1 MAITLN
7 PKYTYEP
14 LKRINSGGRLYV
26 TPNGSS
32 VPSVT
37 TVLSAT
43 ADKTAL
49 IAWRNRVGNA
59 EADRISKESTNLG
72 TLVHKHVENHI
83 LGEDRP
89 SGNNE
94 IHIIAR
100 KMSDLIIEQ
109 GLRDV
114 DEVWGMEA
122 NLYSPNLYAGTTDLV
137 GLYRQR
143 PSIMDHKT
151 AKKMKKTEWL
161 EDYFIQT
168 CAYAIAHNE
177 LYGTDIK
184 QGVLF
189 MASREYEYNTFVI
202 EGQAFEHY
210 SNLWLERLDRY
221 YTIMHSPVVI

>member
-1 MAITLN
+1 MAIVLN
-7 PKYTYEP
+7 PKYEYEP

-83 LGEDRP
+83 LGISRP

-109 GLRDV
+109 GLKDV
-114 DEVWGMEA
+114 NEVWGMEA

-137 GLYRQR
+137 GVYRQR

-189 MASREYEYNTFVI
+189 MASREYEYSTFVI
-202 EGQAFEHY
+202 EGRDFEHY

-221 YTIMHSPVVI
+221 YTIMHSPVII

>member
-7 PKYTYEP
+7 PRYDYQP

-49 IAWRNRVGNA
+49 IAWRARVGDA
-59 EADRISKESTNLG
+59 EADRITKESTNLG
-72 TLVHKHVENHI
+72 TLVHKHVENYI
-83 LGEDRP
+83 IGLDRP
-89 SGNNE
+89 AGSNQ
-94 IHIIAR
+94 IHSIAR
-100 KMSDLIIEQ
+100 SMSDLIIDN
-109 GLRDV
+109 GLKDV

-137 GLYRQR
+137 GLYRRR

-151 AKKMKKTEWL
+151 TKKMKKAEWL

-189 MASREYEYNTFVI
+189 MVSREFEYSTFVI
-202 EGQAFEHY
+202 EGAQFDHY
-210 SNLWLERLDRY
+210 CNLWLQRLDHY
-221 YTIMHSPVVI
+221 YTIMHSIPPF